1 MTVFDA
7 LSRLRRSVLASL
19 VLVSLL
25 LVPAVFAVSAR
36 AETAGTGWEA
46 FAQVYPTVLHVGGS
60 GTIQIAIMNVGARP
74 SSGAI
79 TVTDTLPAG
88 VSAVE
93 AGGMLGSRVVSP
105 EEEAE
110 EKVNGVPRGG
120 ARWRCIGTQVV
131 RCTSDPAYLKE
142 LPYGQGKTEPGYHEV
157 ERVGIAVQV
166 GAGVPDGALENVVGV
181 AGGGASAAARVVS
194 GVTVG
199 AGEAA
204 FGFAGW
210 DVWFSNADGSVDT
223 QAGSHP
229 YEATFAV
236 GFNEDAGGVLAGG
249 EPRNLEVELPPG
261 FFGEPNAVPRCTR
274 EQLDSEECPAD
285 AQVGDALLA
294 RSEEHVGG
302 SGGYLIRLPIY
313 NVVPP
318 AGVAAQFA
326 LKDDGKALYFDAGP
340 RGYGRY
346 ALVTRNDNI
355 PTIEVDSALFTFW
368 GVPPEPSH
376 DPARLEYS
384 ANHNQQAEECDGH
397 GCSSSAPPRPFLT
410 LPTSCGEP
418 QPVTINVTSVWEHPG
433 TTAQASLLSHNE
445 QDVPTGFTGCF
456 ALAFNPSI
464 SFASDTSEGDT
475 PAGLGVNVTMPQE
488 SLRVPGTLSEATI
501 KNATVAL
508 PAGFVINPGQ
518 AAGLQACRRGDVPG
532 GDDLPTHPG
541 EEGEPER
548 FEGPPDCPNASKVGT
563 IKIKTPL
570 LEDEAES
577 ELEGDA
583 YVLEQSDEEPN
594 LQSNPPTLQLL
605 LAASGD
611 GIDLKLVADVQLNK
625 ETGQLTTTLSR
636 TPGLPFTSFQLQFTG
651 GAQAALA
658 TPVQCGTYTTTSDF
672 TSWASPFIQD
682 AFPSSAFQITGGPD
696 GSACVSSPL
705 PFHPEMVAGA
715 TTDQAGGYT
724 GFSLLLQRGDGQQR
738 IERLQFK
745 APPGLS
751 GMLSTVPL
759 CGEPQAQEGTCSPSS
774 QIGHTSVASGPGPY
788 PLVLPQPG
796 DPEFPIYLTGPY
808 DGAPFGLSI
817 VTPIVAGPFNL
828 GTIVTRARIEIDPR
842 TAQITVTTE
851 PLPQIVDG
859 VPTDLRLIDSVIDRP
874 GFMFNPTNCDPSSF
888 SGTAWGAP
896 PPGVGGPGAT
906 APIGSR
912 FHVGS
917 CQSLKFAPDFT
928 VTASGKTSRVDGAG
942 LTAKIVYPSTPPGNN
957 QASSQANIA
966 SVKVEL
972 PRQLPSRLSTLQKAC
987 TAAQFDA
994 NPAGCPAASV
1004 VGHVVVHTPV
1014 LPVALEGPAY
1024 FVSNGGEAFP
1034 NLIVVLQGE
1043 GVTIDL
1049 VGDTFISRA
1058 GITSSTFK
1066 TVPDQPFQS
1075 FELTLPEGPYSALTA
1090 NGNLCASTRAV
1101 TVKQRVTVRV
1111 KGRKKTVTRSVRQT
1125 TGGSLVMPTE
1135 FVGQNGA
1142 TLKQNTKVQ
1151 ITGCAKAKLKAAK
1164 GRGRR
1169 GKGRR
1174 RAG

>member
-7 LSRLRRSVLASL
+7 LSRLRRSVLVSL

-25 LVPAVFAVSAR
+25 LVPAVFVVSAR

-46 FAQVYPTVLHVGGS
+46 FAQVYPTVLHGGGG
-60 GTIQIAIMNVGARP
+60 GTIQIAIMDVGARP

-79 TVTDTLPAG
+79 TVTDTLPVGLAETAAG
-88 VSAVE
+88 GMSGSRVE
-93 AGGMLGSRVVSP
+93 AGGDVWSCGTGEVGEGGRERV
-105 EEEAE
+105 
-110 EKVNGVPRGG
+110 
-120 ARWRCIGTQVV
+120 T
-131 RCTSDPAYLKE
+131 CTSNPLVLKE
-142 LPYGQGKTEPGYHEV
+142 LPFGKGEVGYHEV
-157 ERVGIAVQV
+157 ERVGIAVRV
-166 GAGVPDGALENVVGV
+166 EAGAEEGALENVVTI
-181 AGGGASAAARVVS
+181 AGGGAQGVSRVV
-194 GVTVG
+194 GRVTVG

-204 FGFAGW
+204 FGVSGW
-210 DVWFSNADGSVDT
+210 DVWFSNANGSVDT

-249 EPRNLEVELPPG
+249 EPRDLEVELPPG

-274 EQLDSEECPAD
+274 ALLDSGECAAD
-285 AQVGDALLA
+285 TQVGDAWLE

-302 SGGYLIRLPIY
+302 GGGYGAFPVY
-313 NVVPP
+313 DVVPP
-318 AGVAAQFA
+318 SGVAAQFA

-355 PTIEVDSALFTFW
+355 PTIEVDAALLTFW

-384 ANHNQQAEECDGH
+384 AKHSQQAEECEGH

-418 QPVTINVTSVWEHPG
+418 QPFTINVTSVWEHPG
-433 TTAQASLLSHNE
+433 TTAQATSISHNE
-445 QDVPTGFTGCF
+445 QDVPTGFTGCS

-464 SFASDTSEGDT
+464 SFAPDTSEGDT

-488 SLRVPGTLSEATI
+488 SLRVPGTLSQATVE
-501 KNATVAL
+501 NATVTL

-532 GDDLPTHPG
+532 GDDLPVRPG

-548 FEGPPDCPNASKVGT
+548 FEGLPKCPNASKVGT

-570 LEDEAES
+570 LEGEAES

-611 GIDLKLVADVQLNK
+611 GIDLKLVADVQLNE
-625 ETGQLTTTLSR
+625 ETGQLTTTLSK

-682 AFPSSAFQITGGPD
+682 AFPSSAFQITGGPN
-696 GSACVSSPL
+696 GSACVSSPS
-705 PFHPEMVAGA
+705 PFHPELVAGA

-738 IERLQFK
+738 IEKLQFK

-759 CGEPQAQEGTCSPSS
+759 CGEPQAQAGTCSPSS

-788 PLVLPQPG
+788 PLVLPEPG

-874 GFMFNPTNCDPSSF
+874 GFMFNPTNCDASSF

-896 PPGVGGPGAT
+896 PPGVGGPGAA

-912 FHVGS
+912 FQVGS

-928 VTASGKTSRVDGAG
+928 VSASGNTSRLDGAG
-942 LTAKIVYPSTPPGNN
+942 LTAKISYPNTPAGNN

-1004 VGHVVVHTPV
+1004 VGHVLAHTPV
-1014 LPVALEGPAY
+1014 LPVALEGPVY

-1034 NLIVVLQGE
+1034 NLIMVLQGD

-1049 VGDTFISRA
+1049 VGDTFISKA

-1066 TVPDQPFQS
+1066 TVPDQPIAS
-1075 FELTLPEGPYSALTA
+1075 FELTLPEGPHSALAA
-1090 NGNLCASTRAV
+1090 NGNLCASAKTV
-1101 TVKQRVTVRV
+1101 TVKKKATVRV
-1111 KGRKKTVTRSVRQT
+1111 RGRKKTVTRSVKQT

-1151 ITGCAKAKLKAAK
+1151 ITGCPKGKLKAAAK

-1169 GKGRR
+1169 GKGRK